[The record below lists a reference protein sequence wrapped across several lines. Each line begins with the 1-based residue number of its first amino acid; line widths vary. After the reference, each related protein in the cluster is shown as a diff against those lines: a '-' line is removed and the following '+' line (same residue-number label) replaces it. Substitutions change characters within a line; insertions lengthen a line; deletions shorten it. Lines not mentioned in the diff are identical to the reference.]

1 MIRRAVAKGTRHSAP
16 TRAPDGNARRSLIQ
30 GSCRAVTVPA
40 YLIAHAERHGDDTLL
55 EDETLTLE
63 LADGWAIFRDA
74 AGPCYA
80 VPREQVRSI
89 LRVDEDQDPEYQE
102 PAPQK
107 E

>member
-1 MIRRAVAKGTRHSAP
+1 MPR
-16 TRAPDGNARRSLIQ
+16 
-30 GSCRAVTVPA
+30 
-40 YLIAHAERHGDDTLL
+40 YLIVHAERRGDDTLL

-63 LADGWAIFRDA
+63 FADGWAIFHDA
-74 AGPCYA
+74 AGTCYA

-89 LRVDEDQDPEYQE
+89 LRVDENQNPEDQE